1 VKVYQNCKELNADY
15 PHGVGRTGAVDS
27 VKGGGSGVTNFTV
40 NDAVYNA
47 NKARDGDGDG
57 IACEKK

>member
-1 VKVYQNCKELNADY
+1 MDY
-15 PHGVGRTGAVDS
+15 PHGVGRTGAVDQ
-27 VKGGGSGVTNFTV
+27 VKGSGKGVTNFTV

-47 NKARDGDGDG
+47 NAARDGDGDG